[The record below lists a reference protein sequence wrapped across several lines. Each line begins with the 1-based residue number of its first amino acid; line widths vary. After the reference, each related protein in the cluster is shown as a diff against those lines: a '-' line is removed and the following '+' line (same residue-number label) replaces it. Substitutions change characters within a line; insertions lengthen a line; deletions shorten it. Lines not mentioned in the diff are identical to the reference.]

1 MNKFAN
7 ILLIFLLALTSCNKT
22 VQSKLVPA
30 DQAKLEEIKKALAEQ
45 ARTINA
51 SNPLPSTATG
61 STLSEEEKKKIV
73 SIRVTPP
80 SLSVLEGLS
89 ETVSIIGR
97 QADGRE
103 VSLSDKITFESVN
116 PSLLETP
123 TVAIQSRFTVKG
135 LAPGRGSMN
144 VMYGALKTN
153 FEVQVKTKE
162 ILAIDVFPKSVA
174 LGTPTRFRLNVVYN
188 NNTQAELSS
197 GIYWET
203 SSPGYL
209 LGDGNS
215 QTTGIYTGSKVGFGG
230 LRANYS
236 GQNIVSRIEIKMP
249 KIRSIYLDSDTDTFL
264 LGTQINIKAIATF
277 VTGNSFNISSSVVW
291 QSSDST
297 IASIGS
303 VGDFEALFPGE
314 TQIKASY
321 ETISGS
327 TPYYVTSVNFV
338 DTRLEANIVTVPA
351 GLSLNY
357 KLWGRKVD
365 NTEVEITSY
374 SRWTVS
380 DPTVLQSGTL
390 ETPKV
395 PGRFTGVTPGSTVVS
410 ARYGTFTKT
419 VAITVTE
426 AAVMG
431 LSMTT
436 ENPEGECGVNQPQML
451 VIATLSDGNSKDIT
465 ENAVF
470 TLNPP
475 AAGAPHTDPTKKGLI
490 VTTQSVAAKVI
501 ATYVEIKTGVTH
513 TAEVPLSILAGKE
526 LGVGIQASSE
536 TIAYG
541 EILEL
546 KAGQIM
552 SCGTGL
558 DYTGSSSWVT
568 DNNSSTL
575 NSYIN
580 TAGSKGIFS
589 SAMMTTIPTTTPIT
603 VKVSAI
609 KGTFRSDLNI
619 VVRPREVKT
628 IVVRT
633 PAVTMDVG
641 TTQQMT
647 MNARYSDAS
656 SVDMID
662 LSLFPGFS
670 VQYSVTDCEQT
681 GCASVNAATGLITAG
696 ANEGRVKMYATLN
709 TPQGYPII
717 SAKVDIDVRSKCAA
731 GTRVG
736 LYCLYKSAKGAT
748 CTAACTAA
756 GGTYHAATGTVFGKA
771 GLAADCDLAIKTF
784 GFTAGLETPNLNKG
798 KGLGCSIYEITN
810 LSILRGVREAATA
823 TSATEFDADFF
834 RLCACTV
841 P

>member
-1 MNKFAN
+1 MSKFAN
-7 ILLIFLLALTSCNKT
+7 IMFITLLGLTSCSKT

-45 ARTINA
+45 ARTVNA
-51 SNPLPSTATG
+51 SNPLPSTDAG
-61 STLSEEEKKKIV
+61 SGLSDDEKKKIV

-89 ETVSIIGR
+89 ETVSVIGR

-103 VSLSDKITFESVN
+103 ISLSEKIVFESVT
-116 PSLLETP
+116 PALLETP
-123 TVAIQSRFTVKG
+123 SLAIQSRFSIKG

-144 VMYGALKTN
+144 VSYGALKTN

-197 GIYWET
+197 GIVWET
-203 SSPGYL
+203 TSPSFL

-215 QTTGIYTGSKVGFGG
+215 LSTGIYTGSKVGFGG
-230 LRANYS
+230 LRAGYA

-264 LGTQINIKAIATF
+264 LGTQVNIKAIATF
-277 VTGNSFNISSSVVW
+277 ATGNSFNISSSVVW

-297 IASIGS
+297 IASIGTI
-303 VGDFEALFPGE
+303 GEFEALFPGE
-314 TQIKASY
+314 TQIKATY
-321 ETISGS
+321 ETVSG
-327 TPYYVTSVNFV
+327 TAPYYVTSVNFT
-338 DTRLEANIVTVPA
+338 DTRLEATIVTVPA

-357 KLWGRKVD
+357 KLWGRKID
-365 NTEVEITSY
+365 NTEVDITSY

-380 DPTVLQSGTL
+380 DGTILKSGTL
-390 ETPKV
+390 DTPKV
-395 PGRFTGVTPGSTVVS
+395 AGRFTGLAPGTAVVS
-410 ARYGTFTKT
+410 ARYGALTKT
-419 VAITVTE
+419 ATVTVTE

-431 LSMTT
+431 LTMTT
-436 ENPEGECGVNQPQML
+436 ENPEGECGVNQPQMV
-451 VIATLSDGNSKDIT
+451 VIAALSDGNTKDIT
-465 ENAVF
+465 ENVVF

-475 AAGAPHTDPTKKGLI
+475 GAGAPHTDPTKKGLI
-490 VTTQSVAAKVI
+490 VTSQSIAAKVI
-501 ATYVEIKTGVTH
+501 ATYAEVKTGVTH

-558 DYTGSSSWVT
+558 DFTGSSSWVT

-575 NSYIN
+575 NTYIN
-580 TAGSKGIFS
+580 TAGSKGILS
-589 SAMMTTIPTTTPIT
+589 SSMLTTIPTTTPIT

-619 VVRPREVKT
+619 VVRPKEVKT
-628 IVVRT
+628 IIVRT

-641 TTQQMT
+641 TTQQMI

-662 LSLFPGFS
+662 MSLFPGFS

-681 GCASVNAATGLITAG
+681 GCATVNATTGLITAG
-696 ANEGRVKMYATLN
+696 AIEGRVKMFATLN
-709 TPQGYPII
+709 TPQGYPVI
-717 SAKVDIDVRSKCAA
+717 SAKVDIDVRSKCVT

-736 LYCLYKSAKGAT
+736 LYCLYQSAKGAT
-748 CTAACTAA
+748 CATACTAA
-756 GGTYHAATGTVFGKA
+756 SGTYHAATGSVFGKA

-823 TSATEFDADFF
+823 TSATDFDADFF